1 SSKKRIRSQMVWFFN
16 MLPFLSLFFRQ
27 LYRIHVIIGIDH
39 LDNTPIFSGTKRF
52 LVNNE
57 VDWEYYFAMIFL
69 YSLFAPIQELMARSA
84 LQSTFFHFLPGG
96 KLFRQWNGIFLS
108 NLIFATMHTHLGL
121 TFASLTFIAGLFWG
135 WLFHRQKSLLGVSV
149 SHVILGVWSLFIVG
163 LR

>member
-1 SSKKRIRSQMVWFFN
+1 
-16 MLPFLSLFFRQ
+16 
-27 LYRIHVIIGIDH
+27 
-39 LDNTPIFSGTKRF
+39 
-52 LVNNE
+52 
-57 VDWEYYFAMIFL
+57 
-69 YSLFAPIQELMARSA
+69 LMARSA
-84 LQSTFFHFLPGG
+84 LQSTFFHFLPGE

>member
-1 SSKKRIRSQMVWFFN
+1 MEALAFTIPIMLFVLIIKVFF
-16 MLPFLSLFFRQ
+16 
-27 LYRIHVIIGIDH
+27 IIGIDH

-84 LQSTFFHFLPGG
+84 LQSTFFIFYRE

-121 TFASLTFIAGLFWG
+121 TFASLTFIAGLFWDG
-135 WLFHRQKSLLGVSV
+135 YFTDRNLFWEYLFSCDFRRVVSIYCWV
-149 SHVILGVWSLFIVG
+149 ALS
-163 LR
+163 